1 MRRAMR
7 GNLKSLHPMLIII
20 CVALV
25 SCSTTNLTNVWK
37 DESFKGPVNN
47 VFVIGVFKERD
58 NRRTYENEFVKKL
71 SAQGVN
77 AIASYKEFGSGK
89 LPDKEAIV
97 SRMQELNME
106 AVLITNIVGK
116 ERRRVYAETW
126 YQNYGHHYGYWHG
139 RTTEFIDDIYHVET
153 KLYDV
158 RSEGLIW
165 SALSKTV
172 VIDDGIYRS
181 DVKEIKKF
189 INVMVKKLS
198 DDGMLK
204 QF

>member
-1 MRRAMR
+1 MK
-7 GNLKSLHPMLIII
+7 GNLKLLHLLLIII
-20 CVALV
+20 FFTIT
-25 SCSTTNLTNVWK
+25 SCSTTNLTSVWK
-37 DESFKGPVNN
+37 DEGFKGPVNN

-58 NRRTYENEFVKKL
+58 NRRTYENEFVKIL

-89 LPDKEAIV
+89 LPDKEEVV
-97 SRMQELNME
+97 SKMEELNME
-106 AVLITNIVGK
+106 AVLITNIFDK
-116 ERRRVYAETW
+116 ERRRVSVETW
-126 YQNYGHHYGYWHG
+126 HQNYSHYYNTSY
-139 RTTEFIDDIYHVET
+139 RTSTVEYIDEVYHVET

-165 SALSKTV
+165 SALSKTLVLDKV
-172 VIDDGIYRS
+172 VQS

-204 QF
+204 QY

>member
-1 MRRAMR
+1 MK
-7 GNLKSLHPMLIII
+7 GNLKSLHLLLILI
-20 CVALV
+20 CFTLV
-25 SCSTTNLTNVWK
+25 SCSTTLTSVWK
-37 DESFKGPVNN
+37 DENFKGPVNN
-47 VFVIGVFKERD
+47 VFVMGVFQREV
-58 NRRTYENEFVKKL
+58 NRRVYEDEFVKKL

-77 AIASYKEFGSGK
+77 AIASYREFGSGK
-89 LPDKEAIV
+89 LPDKEEIV
-97 SRMQELNME
+97 SKMEALNME
-106 AVLITNIVGK
+106 AVLITNIVDK

-165 SALSKTV
+165 SALSETV
-172 VIDDGIYRS
+172 VMEDAIAQS
-181 DVKEIKKF
+181 DRNIIKTF

-198 DDGMLK
+198 DDGLVK
-204 QF
+204 QY

>member
-1 MRRAMR
+1 MK
-7 GNLKSLHPMLIII
+7 GNLKSLHLLLIII
-20 CVALV
+20 CFALA
-25 SCSTTNLTNVWK
+25 SCSTTNLTSVWK
-37 DESFKGPVNN
+37 DEGFKGPVNN

-58 NRRTYENEFVKKL
+58 NRRTYENELVKIL

-89 LPDKEAIV
+89 LPDKEEVV
-97 SRMQELNME
+97 SKMEELNMG
-106 AVLITNIVGK
+106 AVLITNIVDK
-116 ERRRVYAETW
+116 ERRRVSVETW
-126 YQNYGHHYGYWHG
+126 YQNYSHYYNTSY
-139 RTTEFIDDIYHVET
+139 RTSTVEYIDEVYHVET

-165 SALSKTV
+165 SALSKTLVLDKV
-172 VIDDGIYRS
+172 VQS

>member
-1 MRRAMR
+1 MK
-7 GNLKSLHPMLIII
+7 GNLKSLHLLLILI
-20 CVALV
+20 CFTLV
-25 SCSTTNLTNVWK
+25 SCTTTTLTSVWK
-37 DESFKGPVNN
+37 DESYKGPVNN
-47 VFVIGVFKERD
+47 VFVMGVFQKET
-58 NRRTYENEFVKKL
+58 NRRIYEDGFVKKL

-89 LPDKEAIV
+89 LLDKKAIV
-97 SRMQELNME
+97 SKMEELNME
-106 AVLITNIVGK
+106 AVLITNIVDK

-139 RTTEFIDDIYHVET
+139 NEVRTTEFIDDIYHVET

-165 SALSKTV
+165 SALSETIV
-172 VIDDGIYRS
+172 MEDAFAQNDRNIINT
-181 DVKEIKKF
+181 F

-198 DDGMLK
+198 DDGLVK
-204 QF
+204 QY